1 MRSRMRED
9 VADGR
14 DGSLTDQYCGRTELL
29 LTDPVSI
36 AETWW
41 GLQIFRCRLRPTFGR
56 LSTELAS
63 SCGIGSVRT
72 NSDLKLEFDG

>member
-41 GLQIFRCRLRPTFGR
+41 GLQNIQMPFATDLWSLIHRAGFELRDRFCT
-56 LSTELAS
+56 
-63 SCGIGSVRT
+63 
-72 NSDLKLEFDG
+72 D